1 LESAVEA
8 SSALFELATVYY
20 ACRDVDTLLKTFAAR
35 VGAAMGAR
43 AVLVWIEDGTGEALV
58 CRGRWSEPSERFDTI
73 KEGVAEGVLAEVYQ
87 DGETRS
93 FSAKDN
99 NPEELVHLLEAS
111 RARVKS
117 ALYVALPGAVRAS
130 GVVEVINRRAGEFTT
145 DDASFLEE
153 ASRIT
158 AQALQNLQA
167 IDGERQVQFS
177 TLERLTSLYDLS
189 RIFNSTL
196 ELEELLPIVAE
207 KIRDI
212 LGAQACNLWL
222 VSAEGNEISF
232 AQQAG
237 EDPTT
242 QADARLPL
250 GEGLLGQIAQQ
261 GKPQVIE
268 DASQEELLAER
279 LKAGGDFRMQ
289 TVMAAPLRK
298 DEEIIGLVELV
309 NKLDGSSFNED
320 DLFFLTSV
328 CEQAAVALH
337 NANLLESERK
347 VQVLDAL
354 LTISREITSTLDL
367 DHVLTTVVHQSATVV
382 PYDRCVIGFVD
393 RGRFILGA
401 VSGEAQ
407 VPKTSEMDRLRDMLE
422 WVSRQLDPVSADEYE
437 ESWQAEPEGAQ
448 ERVTPYLKEYS
459 YSGFYALPMR
469 DEQGALGVLC
479 FLSGDAEFLTS
490 QQKETASILANQ
502 TAVALRNAQLYQQLP
517 LGSFLKPLAEKKQRL
532 MALPHARVLEF
543 GWRVLL
549 AALIL
554 TVVPWKMRVSTNA
567 TVVPAERRVVTAEIS
582 GVIQRVPVWEGKRVE
597 KGEILAQLD
606 DGEDRVKLAQA
617 QSNLAQAKRDLADAE
632 FHRDLAAAG
641 QARLRT
647 EMYQAE
653 VNLEQERVEK
663 SRLRAPI
670 SGIIVTPK
678 VEEKTGKLLTSG
690 EAFCELVD
698 QERMAVEMNVPES
711 EMALVQPGKM
721 MALKL
726 NAFPTSTFDGHVKRV
741 SAETISAENEQFFV
755 VRAEFSNPGGLACD
769 GMAGRAKITAGGG
782 WFNSGWYPI
791 GYVFLRSP
799 FHWAWQKAW
808 LWLP

>member
-1 LESAVEA
+1 MEA

-58 CRGRWSEPSERFDTI
+58 CRGRWSEPSERFDTVR
-73 KEGVAEGVLAEVYQ
+73 EGVAEGVLAEVYQ

-111 RARVKS
+111 RGRVKS

-130 GVVEVINRRAGEFTT
+130 GVVEVINRRTGEFTT

-242 QADARLPL
+242 LADARLSL

-309 NKLDGSSFNED
+309 NKLDGTPFNED

-328 CEQAAVALH
+328 CEQAAVSLH
-337 NANLLESERK
+337 NANMLESERK
-347 VQVLDAL
+347 VQILDAL

-382 PYDRCVIGFVD
+382 PYDRCVIGFID

-407 VPKTSEMDRLRDMLE
+407 VPKTGEMDRLRDMLE
-422 WVSRQLDPVSADEYE
+422 WVSRQLDPVSVDEYE
-437 ESWQAEPEGAQ
+437 EGWQAEPEGAL
-448 ERVTPYLKEYS
+448 ERVTPYLKEYG

-479 FLSGDAEFLTS
+479 FLSGDAEFLTA
-490 QQKETASILANQ
+490 QQKETATILANQ
-502 TAVALRNAQLYQQLP
+502 TTVALRNAQLYQQLP

-532 MALPHARVLEF
+532 MTLPHARVLEF
-543 GWRVLL
+543 GWRVLFV
-549 AALIL
+549 ALIL

-582 GVIQRVPVWEGKRVE
+582 GIIQRVPVWEGKRVE
-597 KGEILAQLD
+597 KGEVLAQLD

-647 EMYQAE
+647 EMYQTE

-711 EMALVQPGKM
+711 DVALVQPGRPV
-721 MALKL
+721 ALKL
-726 NAFPTSTFDGHVKRV
+726 NAYPTATFDGQVKRV
-741 SAETISAENEQFFV
+741 SAETTSAENEQFFV
-755 VRAEFSNPGGLACD
+755 VRAEFSNRSGRARD
-769 GMAGRAKITAGGG
+769 GMAGRAKITAAGG
-782 WFNSGWYPI
+782 WFNSGWYPV
-791 GYVFLRSP
+791 GYAFLRSP
-799 FHWAWQKAW
+799 FDWAWQKAW